1 MDPFVFLIV
10 LFSAV
15 LHALWNSMASKYKNK
30 NVSIP
35 AIVYGHVPACIIA
48 VIVLPLPSVDSI
60 PYIILSAIIHQG
72 YQNFLLVAYQTGK
85 FTTVYPVARGFGPLV
100 ATLIS
105 IFILGVYLKIYTLIS
120 ILLISTGIMLI
131 GLFSKSVIKN
141 YKILYTSLAT
151 GIFIGIYSIVDGYG
165 ARASGSAVSY
175 MSWVFILSALIF
187 PIVLRIRN
195 QKNILKK
202 TLTEGKFIFW
212 VGGFLSYLAYI
223 RNGSRRDRP
232 KRRAP
237 CVPADGLREVFIFQ
251 LQEKT
256 GSKEK
261 AKADH
266 RQGNQIPARDRYRRL
281 RH

>member
-15 LHALWNSMASKYKNK
+15 LHALWNSMASKHKNK

-48 VIVLPLPSVDSI
+48 VIVLPLPSADSI

-72 YQNFLLVAYQTGK
+72 YQNFLLVAYQSGK

-105 IFILGVYLKIYTLIS
+105 IFVLGIYLKTYTLIS
-120 ILLISTGIMLI
+120 ILLISSGIMLI

-165 ARASGSAVSY
+165 ARISESAISY

-187 PIVLRIRN
+187 PLVLRLRN
-195 QKNILKK
+195 QKNILRK
-202 TLTEGKFIFW
+202 TLTEGKTIFW
-212 VGGFLSYLAYI
+212 LGGFFSYIAYVI
-223 RNGSRRDRP
+223 TVWAFT
-232 KRRAP
+232 KAP
-237 CVPADGLREVFIFQ
+237 IPIVSALRESSILVAMFIGYFF
-251 LQEKT
+251 L
-256 GSKEK
+256 KEK
-261 AKADH
+261 INTYKIISIILIFS
-266 RQGNQIPARDRYRRL
+266 GVIGL
-281 RH
+281 KLF

>member
-48 VIVLPLPSVDSI
+48 VIILPLPSADSI

-72 YQNFLLVAYQTGK
+72 YQNFLLVAYQSGK

-105 IFILGVYLKIYTLIS
+105 IFVLGVYLKTYTLIS
-120 ILLISTGIMLI
+120 ILLISSGIMLI
-131 GLFSKSVIKN
+131 GLFSKSVINN

-151 GIFIGIYSIVDGYG
+151 GIFIGIYSIIDGYG
-165 ARASGSAVSY
+165 ARISESAISY

-187 PIVLRIRN
+187 PLVLRLRN
-195 QKNILKK
+195 QKNILRK
-202 TLTEGKFIFW
+202 TLTEGKTIFW
-212 VGGFLSYLAYI
+212 LGGFFSYIAYVI
-223 RNGSRRDRP
+223 TVWAFT
-232 KRRAP
+232 KAP
-237 CVPADGLREVFIFQ
+237 IPIVSALRESSILVAMFIGYFF
-251 LQEKT
+251 L
-256 GSKEK
+256 KEK
-261 AKADH
+261 INTYKIISIILIFS
-266 RQGNQIPARDRYRRL
+266 GVIGL
-281 RH
+281 KLF

>member
-1 MDPFVFLIV
+1 MDPFVFFIV

-212 VGGFLSYLAYI
+212 VGGFLSYLAYMI
-223 RNGSRRDRP
+223 TVWAFT
-232 KRRAP
+232 KAP
-237 CVPADGLREVFIFQ
+237 IPIVSALRESSILIAIFIGYFY
-251 LQEKT
+251 L
-256 GSKEK
+256 KEK
-261 AKADH
+261 INFYKVISILLIFS
-266 RQGNQIPARDRYRRL
+266 GVIGL
-281 RH
+281 KLF

>member
-48 VIVLPLPSVDSI
+48 VIVLPLPSADSI

-72 YQNFLLVAYQTGK
+72 YQNFLLVAYQSGK

-100 ATLIS
+100 ATIIS
-105 IFILGVYLKIYTLIS
+105 IFVLGVYLKTYTLIS
-120 ILLISTGIMLI
+120 ILLISSGIMLI
-131 GLFSKSVIKN
+131 GLFSKSVINN

-151 GIFIGIYSIVDGYG
+151 GIFIGIYSIIDGYG
-165 ARASGSAVSY
+165 ARISESAISY

-187 PIVLRIRN
+187 PLVLRLRN
-195 QKNILKK
+195 QKNILRK
-202 TLTEGKFIFW
+202 TLTEGKTIFW
-212 VGGFLSYLAYI
+212 LGGFFSYIAYVI
-223 RNGSRRDRP
+223 TVWAFT
-232 KRRAP
+232 KAP
-237 CVPADGLREVFIFQ
+237 IPIVSALRESSILVAMFIGYFF
-251 LQEKT
+251 L
-256 GSKEK
+256 KERINTYK
-261 AKADH
+261 IISIILIFSGVIGLK
-266 RQGNQIPARDRYRRL
+266 L
-281 RH
+281 F

>member
-1 MDPFVFLIV
+1 
-10 LFSAV
+10 
-15 LHALWNSMASKYKNK
+15 MASKHKNK

-48 VIVLPLPSVDSI
+48 VIVLPLPSADSI

-72 YQNFLLVAYQTGK
+72 YQNFLLVAYQSGK

-105 IFILGVYLKIYTLIS
+105 IFVLGIYLKTYTLIS
-120 ILLISTGIMLI
+120 ILLISSGIMLI

-165 ARASGSAVSY
+165 ARISESAISY

-187 PIVLRIRN
+187 PLVLRLRN
-195 QKNILKK
+195 QKNILRK
-202 TLTEGKFIFW
+202 TLTEGKTVFLL
-212 VGGFLSYLAYI
+212 GGFFSYIAYVI
-223 RNGSRRDRP
+223 TVWAFT
-232 KRRAP
+232 KAP
-237 CVPADGLREVFIFQ
+237 IPIVSALRESSILVAIFIGYFF
-251 LQEKT
+251 L
-256 GSKEK
+256 KEK
-261 AKADH
+261 INTYKIISIILIFS
-266 RQGNQIPARDRYRRL
+266 GVIGL
-281 RH
+281 KLF

>member
-48 VIVLPLPSVDSI
+48 VIVLPLPSADSI

-72 YQNFLLVAYQTGK
+72 YQNFLLVAYQSGK

-105 IFILGVYLKIYTLIS
+105 IFVLGVYLKTYTLIS
-120 ILLISTGIMLI
+120 ILLISSGIMLI
-131 GLFSKSVIKN
+131 GLFSKSVINN

-151 GIFIGIYSIVDGYG
+151 GIFIGIYSIIDGYG
-165 ARASGSAVSY
+165 ARISESAISY

-187 PIVLRIRN
+187 PLVLRLRN
-195 QKNILKK
+195 QKNILRK
-202 TLTEGKFIFW
+202 TLTEGKTIFW
-212 VGGFLSYLAYI
+212 LGGFFSYIAYVI
-223 RNGSRRDRP
+223 TVWAFT
-232 KRRAP
+232 KAP
-237 CVPADGLREVFIFQ
+237 IPIVSALRESSILVAMFIGYFF
-251 LQEKT
+251 L
-256 GSKEK
+256 KEK
-261 AKADH
+261 INTYKIISIILIFS
-266 RQGNQIPARDRYRRL
+266 GVIGL
-281 RH
+281 KLF

>member
-1 MDPFVFLIV
+1 MAPFVFLIV

-212 VGGFLSYLAYI
+212 VGGFFSYLAYMI
-223 RNGSRRDRP
+223 TVWAFT
-232 KRRAP
+232 KAP
-237 CVPADGLREVFIFQ
+237 IPIVSALRESSILIAIFIGYFY
-251 LQEKT
+251 L
-256 GSKEK
+256 KEK
-261 AKADH
+261 INFYKVISILLIFS
-266 RQGNQIPARDRYRRL
+266 GVIGL
-281 RH
+281 KLF